1 MNTYKYNLFG
11 EIKHVRGVDRFTAWL
26 NIFHGELKRI
36 GKCNI
41 KPQDL
46 KLVRNPREGRGNST
60 REIMNNTN
68 ACDLDNDISRVKI
81 TNQLRHI

>member
-26 NIFHGELKRI
+26 NIFHGELKRV

-46 KLVRNPREGRGNST
+46 KLVRNPHEGRCKMDDGRGN
-60 REIMNNTN
+60 
-68 ACDLDNDISRVKI
+68 LI
-81 TNQLRHI
+81 TDQLRHI